1 MVRCIASPRVFALG
15 YAIRCGEAAMPKLD
29 VLVADDHDI
38 VRRGLR
44 DLLEKQPGWKVVGEA
59 TNGKEAVEKA
69 KQLKPDVSILDIS
82 MPSLDGLEAA
92 RQIAASGS
100 PTKVLILTMHHS
112 DPLIQQMLKAGVR
125 GYVLKT
131 DAASELV
138 QAVEALYRNKTFF
151 TSRVPQVFLDER
163 DKPAKNN
170 GQDRALRLTPRQR
183 EIVQLLAEGKNSR
196 EIAAALGTT
205 FKTVETHRANIMRRL
220 ECHSVTELVR
230 YAIRND
236 LIQA

>member
-1 MVRCIASPRVFALG
+1 MF
-15 YAIRCGEAAMPKLD
+15 KLD
-29 VLVADDHDI
+29 LLVADDHDI

-44 DLLEKQPGWKVVGEA
+44 DLLEKQPGWKVVAEA
-59 TNGKEAVEKA
+59 SNGREAVEKT

-92 RQIAASGS
+92 RQIVESGS
-100 PTKVLILTMHHS
+100 STKVLILTMHHS

-125 GYVLKT
+125 GYVLKS
-131 DAASELV
+131 DAASDLV
-138 QAVEALYRNKTFF
+138 QAVEALHRNKTFF
-151 TSRVPQVFLDER
+151 TSKVPQVFLDER
-163 DKPAKNN
+163 DKPAKNKT
-170 GQDRALRLTPRQR
+170 QDHTLRLTPRQR

-230 YAIRND
+230 YAIRNE

>member
-1 MVRCIASPRVFALG
+1 MS
-15 YAIRCGEAAMPKLD
+15 KLD

-44 DLLEKQPGWKVVGEA
+44 DLLERQPGWKVVAEA
-59 TNGKEAVEKA
+59 TNGREAVEKA
-69 KQLKPDVSILDIS
+69 KQFKPDVSILDVS

-92 RQIAASGS
+92 RQIAESGS
-100 PTKVLILTMHHS
+100 QTKVLILTMHHS
-112 DPLIQQMLKAGVR
+112 DPLIQQMLKAGVK
-125 GYVLKT
+125 GYVLKS
-131 DAASELV
+131 DAATELV
-138 QAVEALYRNKTFF
+138 QAVDALRRNKTFF
-151 TSRVPQVFLDER
+151 TSKVAQVFLDRLDRKE
-163 DKPAKNN
+163 KPAKQN
-170 GQDRALRLTPRQR
+170 GEEKVLRLTPRQR

-236 LIQA
+236 IIQA

>member
-1 MVRCIASPRVFALG
+1 MA
-15 YAIRCGEAAMPKLD
+15 KLD

-44 DLLEKQPGWKVVGEA
+44 DLIEKQPGWKVVGEA

-82 MPSLDGLEAA
+82 MPSLNGLEAA
-92 RQIAASGS
+92 RQIVASGS
-100 PTKVLILTMHHS
+100 PTKVLILTIHHS
-112 DPLIQQMLKAGVR
+112 DPLIQQMVKAGVR

-138 QAVEALYRNKTFF
+138 HAVEALQRNKTFF
-151 TSRVPQVFLDER
+151 TSKVAQSFLDER
-163 DKPAKNN
+163 QKAAKNSN
-170 GQDRALRLTPRQR
+170 GDDRALRLTPRQR

-196 EIAAALGTT
+196 EIACPAGNDIQDDRNTPRQHHAAAGMPFGDRTGAL
-205 FKTVETHRANIMRRL
+205 R
-220 ECHSVTELVR
+220 HSQRSGAGLV
-230 YAIRND
+230 
-236 LIQA
+236 LLFS

>member
-1 MVRCIASPRVFALG
+1 MA
-15 YAIRCGEAAMPKLD
+15 KLD

-44 DLLEKQPGWKVVGEA
+44 DLIEKQPGWKVVGEA
-59 TNGKEAVEKA
+59 TNGREAVEKV

-82 MPSLDGLEAA
+82 MPAVDGLEAA
-92 RQIAASGS
+92 RQIVASGS
-100 PTKVLILTMHHS
+100 STKVLILTMHHS

-125 GYVLKT
+125 GYVMKS

-138 QAVEALYRNKTFF
+138 QAVEALHRNKTFF
-151 TSRVPQVFLDER
+151 TSKVPQVFLDGRE
-163 DKPAKNN
+163 KPAKTD
-170 GQDRALRLTPRQR
+170 GQGHALRLTPRQR

>member
-1 MVRCIASPRVFALG
+1 
-15 YAIRCGEAAMPKLD
+15 MPKLD

-44 DLLEKQPGWKVVGEA
+44 DLLEKQPGWKVVAEA
-59 TNGKEAVEKA
+59 TNGREAVEKTN
-69 KQLKPDVSILDIS
+69 QFKPDVSILDIT
-82 MPSLDGLEAA
+82 MPALDGLEAA
-92 RQIAASGS
+92 RQIVASGS
-100 PTKVLILTMHHS
+100 QTKLLILTIHQS

-125 GYVLKT
+125 GYVLKSE
-131 DAASELV
+131 AASELV
-138 QAVEALYRNKTFF
+138 HAVEAVHRNKTFF
-151 TSRVPQVFLDER
+151 TSKVPQSFLDDR
-163 DKPAKNN
+163 DKPAKTNA
-170 GQDRALRLTPRQR
+170 QDHALRLTPRQR

-196 EIAAALGTT
+196 EIASALGTT

-236 LIQA
+236 IIQA

>member
-1 MVRCIASPRVFALG
+1 
-15 YAIRCGEAAMPKLD
+15 MPKLEL
-29 VLVADDHDI
+29 LVADDHDI

-44 DLLEKQPGWKVVGEA
+44 DLLEKQPGWKVVAEA
-59 TNGKEAVEKA
+59 TNGREAVEKT
-69 KQLKPDVSILDIS
+69 KELKPDVSILDIS
-82 MPSLDGLEAA
+82 MPSLNGLEAA
-92 RQIAASGS
+92 RQIVASGS

-125 GYVLKT
+125 GYVLKS

-138 QAVEALYRNKTFF
+138 HAVEAVQRNKTFF
-151 TSRVPQVFLDER
+151 TSNVPRVFLDER
-163 DKPAKNN
+163 KKPPKNN
-170 GQDRALRLTPRQR
+170 GQDHALRLTPRQR

-196 EIAAALGTT
+196 EIAATLGTT

-236 LIQA
+236 IIEA

>member
-1 MVRCIASPRVFALG
+1 
-15 YAIRCGEAAMPKLD
+15 MPKLD

-44 DLLEKQPGWKVVGEA
+44 DLLEKQPGWKVVAEA

-92 RQIAASGS
+92 RQIQASGS

-125 GYVLKT
+125 GYVLKS

-138 QAVEALYRNKTFF
+138 QAVEALHRNKTFF
-151 TSRVPQVFLDER
+151 TSKVPQVFLDDR
-163 DKPAKNN
+163 DKPATKTN
-170 GQDRALRLTPRQR
+170 GQDKVLRLTPRQR

-196 EIAAALGTT
+196 EIAAMLGTT

-236 LIQA
+236 IIQA

>member
-1 MVRCIASPRVFALG
+1 
-15 YAIRCGEAAMPKLD
+15 MPKLD

-44 DLLEKQPGWKVVGEA
+44 DLLERQPGWKVVGEA
-59 TNGKEAVEKA
+59 TNGREAVEKA
-69 KQLKPDVSILDIS
+69 KQLNPDVSILDIS

-92 RQIAASGS
+92 RQIVASGS

-138 QAVEALYRNKTFF
+138 QAVEALHRNKTFF
-151 TSRVPQVFLDER
+151 TSKVPQSFLDGR
-163 DKPAKNN
+163 DKPANPAKNN
-170 GQDRALRLTPRQR
+170 GQDHTLRLTPRQR

>member
-1 MVRCIASPRVFALG
+1 
-15 YAIRCGEAAMPKLD
+15 MPKLD

-44 DLLEKQPGWKVVGEA
+44 DLLEKQPGWKVVAEA
-59 TNGKEAVEKA
+59 TNGREAVEKA
-69 KQLKPDVSILDIS
+69 IQLNPDVSILDIS

-92 RQIAASGS
+92 RQIVASGS
-100 PTKVLILTMHHS
+100 PTKVLVLTMHHS

-138 QAVEALYRNKTFF
+138 QAVEALHRNKTFF
-151 TSRVPQVFLDER
+151 TSKVPQVFLDGQQR
-163 DKPAKNN
+163 PAKNN
-170 GQDRALRLTPRQR
+170 SHDPVLRLTPRQR

-196 EIAAALGTT
+196 EIAATLGTT

-230 YAIRND
+230 YAIRNA

>member
-1 MVRCIASPRVFALG
+1 MS
-15 YAIRCGEAAMPKLD
+15 KLD

-44 DLLEKQPGWKVVGEA
+44 DLLEKQPGWKVVAEA
-59 TNGKEAVEKA
+59 TNGREAVEKT
-69 KQLKPDVSILDIS
+69 KQVKPDVSILDIT
-82 MPSLDGLEAA
+82 MPTLDGLEAA
-92 RQIAASGS
+92 RQIVASGS
-100 PTKVLILTMHHS
+100 ATKVLILTMHHS
-112 DPLIQQMLKAGVR
+112 DLLIQQMLKAGVR
-125 GYVLKT
+125 GYVLKS

-138 QAVEALYRNKTFF
+138 HAVEAVHRNKTFF
-151 TSRVPQVFLDER
+151 TSKVPQSFLDDR
-163 DKPAKNN
+163 DKPAKPNA
-170 GQDRALRLTPRQR
+170 QDNALRLTPRQR

-196 EIAAALGTT
+196 EIASALGTT

-236 LIQA
+236 IIQA

>member
-1 MVRCIASPRVFALG
+1 MSKV
-15 YAIRCGEAAMPKLD
+15 D

-44 DLLEKQPGWKVVGEA
+44 DLLERQPGWKVVGEA
-59 TNGKEAVEKA
+59 TNGKEAVEKT

-82 MPSLDGLEAA
+82 MPSLNGLEAA
-92 RQIAASGS
+92 RQITASGS
-100 PTKVLILTMHHS
+100 STKVLILTMHHS

-131 DAASELV
+131 DAAAELV
-138 QAVEALYRNKTFF
+138 QAVEALQRNRTFF
-151 TSRVPQVFLDER
+151 TSKVAQVFLDGNV
-163 DKPAKNN
+163 KPAKSNPD
-170 GQDRALRLTPRQR
+170 DRGLRLTPRQR

-196 EIAAALGTT
+196 EIAALLGTT
-205 FKTVETHRANIMRRL
+205 FKTIETHRANIMRRL

-230 YAIRND
+230 YAIRNE

>member
-1 MVRCIASPRVFALG
+1 
-15 YAIRCGEAAMPKLD
+15 MPKLD

-44 DLLEKQPGWKVVGEA
+44 DLLEKQPGWKVVAEA
-59 TNGKEAVEKA
+59 SNGREAVEKA
-69 KQLKPDVSILDIS
+69 KELKPDVSILDIS

-92 RQIAASGS
+92 RQILESGS
-100 PTKVLILTMHHS
+100 STKVLILTMHHS

-125 GYVLKT
+125 GYVLKS

-138 QAVEALYRNKTFF
+138 QAVEALQRNKTFF
-151 TSRVPQVFLDER
+151 TSKVPKVFLDER
-163 DKPAKNN
+163 DKPAKKKN
-170 GQDRALRLTPRQR
+170 GQDHTLRLTPRQR

>member
-1 MVRCIASPRVFALG
+1 MS
-15 YAIRCGEAAMPKLD
+15 KLD
-29 VLVADDHDI
+29 VLIADDHDI

-44 DLLEKQPGWKVVGEA
+44 DLLEKQPGWKVVAEA

-69 KQLKPDVSILDIS
+69 IQFKPDVSILDVS

-92 RQIAASGS
+92 RQIVRSGS

-112 DPLIQQMLKAGVR
+112 DPLIQQMLKAGVK
-125 GYVLKT
+125 GYVLKS
-131 DAASELV
+131 DAATELV
-138 QAVEALYRNKTFF
+138 QAVEALRRNKTFF
-151 TSRVPQVFLDER
+151 TSKVAQIFLDKRE
-163 DKPAKNN
+163 KPSKPNE
-170 GQDRALRLTPRQR
+170 DEKALRLTPRQR

-236 LIQA
+236 IIQA

>member
-1 MVRCIASPRVFALG
+1 MS
-15 YAIRCGEAAMPKLD
+15 KLD
-29 VLVADDHDI
+29 VLIADDHDI

-44 DLLEKQPGWKVVGEA
+44 DLLERQPGWKVVAEA

-69 KQLKPDVSILDIS
+69 IQLKPDVSILDVS

-92 RQIAASGS
+92 RQIVRSGC

-112 DPLIQQMLKAGVR
+112 DPLIQQMLKAGVK
-125 GYVLKT
+125 GYVLKS
-131 DAASELV
+131 DAATELV
-138 QAVEALYRNKTFF
+138 QAVDALRRNKTFF
-151 TSRVPQVFLDER
+151 TSKVAQVFLDKRE
-163 DKPAKNN
+163 KPAKPNE
-170 GQDRALRLTPRQR
+170 DEKALRLTPRQR

-236 LIQA
+236 IIQA

>member
-1 MVRCIASPRVFALG
+1 MSKV
-15 YAIRCGEAAMPKLD
+15 D

-59 TNGKEAVEKA
+59 ANGREAVEKA

-92 RQIAASGS
+92 RQIVASGS

-125 GYVLKT
+125 GYVLKS

-138 QAVEALYRNKTFF
+138 QAVEALHRNKTFF
-151 TSRVPQVFLDER
+151 TSKVPQVFVDGRE
-163 DKPAKNN
+163 KPVKND
-170 GQDRALRLTPRQR
+170 GQDHALRLTPRQR
-183 EIVQLLAEGKNSR
+183 EIVQLLAQGKNSR
-196 EIAAALGTT
+196 EIAAELGTT

>member
-1 MVRCIASPRVFALG
+1 MA
-15 YAIRCGEAAMPKLD
+15 KLD

-44 DLLEKQPGWKVVGEA
+44 DLIEKQPGWKVVGEA

-82 MPSLDGLEAA
+82 MPSLNGLEAA
-92 RQIAASGS
+92 RQIVASGS
-100 PTKVLILTMHHS
+100 PTKVFLILTIHHS
-112 DPLIQQMLKAGVR
+112 DPLIQQMVKAGVR

-138 QAVEALYRNKTFF
+138 HAMEALQRNKTFF
-151 TSRVPQVFLDER
+151 TTKVAQSFLDER
-163 DKPAKNN
+163 QKAARVDSMATTEPS
-170 GQDRALRLTPRQR
+170 RLTPRQR

-196 EIAAALGTT
+196 EIAALLGTT
-205 FKTVETHRANIMRRL
+205 FKTIETHRANIMPAAGVPFGAPNWYATPFATIWCRL
-220 ECHSVTELVR
+220 SSPF
-230 YAIRND
+230 
-236 LIQA
+236 

>member
-1 MVRCIASPRVFALG
+1 
-15 YAIRCGEAAMPKLD
+15 MPKLD

-44 DLLEKQPGWKVVGEA
+44 DLLEKQPGWKVVAEA
-59 TNGKEAVEKA
+59 SNGKEAVEKA

-92 RQIAASGS
+92 RQIVASGS
-100 PTKVLILTMHHS
+100 QTKVLILTMHHS

-125 GYVLKT
+125 GYVLKS

-151 TSRVPQVFLDER
+151 TSKVPQVFLDDR
-163 DKPAKNN
+163 DKPVKAN
-170 GQDRALRLTPRQR
+170 GQDRVLRLTPRQR
-183 EIVQLLAEGKNSR
+183 EIVQLLAQGKNSR
-196 EIAAALGTT
+196 EIAAELGTT

>member
-1 MVRCIASPRVFALG
+1 MA
-15 YAIRCGEAAMPKLD
+15 KLD

-44 DLLEKQPGWKVVGEA
+44 DLIEKQPGWKVVGEA
-59 TNGKEAVEKA
+59 TNGREAVEKV

-82 MPSLDGLEAA
+82 MPALDGLEAA
-92 RQIAASGS
+92 RQIVASGS
-100 PTKVLILTMHHS
+100 STKVLILTMHHS

-125 GYVLKT
+125 GYVMKS

-138 QAVEALYRNKTFF
+138 QAVEALHRNKTFF
-151 TSRVPQVFLDER
+151 TSKVPQVFLDGRE
-163 DKPAKNN
+163 KPAKTD
-170 GQDRALRLTPRQR
+170 GQGHALRLTPRQR

>member
-1 MVRCIASPRVFALG
+1 MS
-15 YAIRCGEAAMPKLD
+15 KLD

-38 VRRGLR
+38 VRRGIR
-44 DLLEKQPGWKVVGEA
+44 DVLEKQPGWRVVAEA
-59 TNGKEAVEKA
+59 CNGREAVEKA

-82 MPSLDGLEAA
+82 MPILDGLEAT
-92 RQIAASGS
+92 RQIVASGS

-125 GYVLKT
+125 GYVLKSEAAT
-131 DAASELV
+131 DLV
-138 QAVEALYRNKTFF
+138 QAVEALHRNKTFF
-151 TSRVPQVFLDER
+151 TSTVPQVFLDER
-163 DKPAKNN
+163 EKPAKKD
-170 GQDRALRLTPRQR
+170 GQDRALRLTPRQC

-230 YAIRND
+230 YAIRNE
-236 LIQA
+236 LIRA

>member
-1 MVRCIASPRVFALG
+1 
-15 YAIRCGEAAMPKLD
+15 MPKLEL
-29 VLVADDHDI
+29 LVADDHDI

-44 DLLEKQPGWKVVGEA
+44 DLLEKEPGWKVVAEA
-59 TNGKEAVEKA
+59 ANGREAVEKT
-69 KQLKPDVSILDIS
+69 KELKPDVSILDIS
-82 MPSLDGLEAA
+82 MPSLNGLEAA
-92 RQIAASGS
+92 RQIVASGS
-100 PTKVLILTMHHS
+100 PTKVLILTVHHS

-125 GYVLKT
+125 GYVLKS

-138 QAVEALYRNKTFF
+138 HAVEAVYRNKTFF
-151 TSRVPQVFLDER
+151 TSNVPQVFLDER
-163 DKPAKNN
+163 KKPPKNN
-170 GQDRALRLTPRQR
+170 GQDHALRLTPRQR

-196 EIAAALGTT
+196 EIAATLGTT

-236 LIQA
+236 IIEA

>member
-1 MVRCIASPRVFALG
+1 MA
-15 YAIRCGEAAMPKLD
+15 KLD

-44 DLLEKQPGWKVVGEA
+44 DLIEKQPGWKVVAEA
-59 TNGKEAVEKA
+59 TNGREAVEKV

-82 MPSLDGLEAA
+82 MPTLDGLEAA

-100 PTKVLILTMHHS
+100 STKVLILTMHHS

-125 GYVLKT
+125 GYVLKS

-138 QAVEALYRNKTFF
+138 QAVEALQRNKTFF
-151 TSRVPQVFLDER
+151 TSKVPQVFLDGR
-163 DKPAKNN
+163 DKPAKAD
-170 GQDRALRLTPRQR
+170 GHDQALRLTPRQR

-230 YAIRND
+230 YAIRNQ

>member
-1 MVRCIASPRVFALG
+1 
-15 YAIRCGEAAMPKLD
+15 MPKLEL
-29 VLVADDHDI
+29 LVTDDHDI

-44 DLLEKQPGWKVVGEA
+44 DLLEKQPGWKVVAEA
-59 TNGKEAVEKA
+59 TNGREAVEKT
-69 KQLKPDVSILDIS
+69 KELKPDVSILDIS
-82 MPSLDGLEAA
+82 MPSLNGLEAA
-92 RQIAASGS
+92 RQIVASGS
-100 PTKVLILTMHHS
+100 PTKVLILTVHHS

-125 GYVLKT
+125 GYVLKS

-138 QAVEALYRNKTFF
+138 HAVEAVQRNKTFF
-151 TSRVPQVFLDER
+151 TSNVPQVFLDER
-163 DKPAKNN
+163 KKPPKNN
-170 GQDRALRLTPRQR
+170 GQDHALRLTPRQR

-196 EIAAALGTT
+196 EIAATLGTT

-236 LIQA
+236 IIEA

>member
-1 MVRCIASPRVFALG
+1 MA
-15 YAIRCGEAAMPKLD
+15 KLD
-29 VLVADDHDI
+29 LLVADDHDI

-44 DLLEKQPGWKVVGEA
+44 DLLEKQPGWKVVAEA

-82 MPSLDGLEAA
+82 MPPVDGLEAA
-92 RQIAASGS
+92 RQIVASGS

-125 GYVLKT
+125 GYVLKS

-138 QAVEALYRNKTFF
+138 QAVEALHRNKTFF
-151 TSRVPQVFLDER
+151 TSKVPQVFLDDR
-163 DKPAKNN
+163 QKPAKN
-170 GQDRALRLTPRQR
+170 GQDHTLRLTPRQR

-196 EIAAALGTT
+196 EIATALGTT

-220 ECHSVTELVR
+220 DCHSVTELVR
-230 YAIRND
+230 YAIRNE

>member
-1 MVRCIASPRVFALG
+1 MA
-15 YAIRCGEAAMPKLD
+15 KLD

-44 DLLEKQPGWKVVGEA
+44 DLIEKQPGWKVVGEA

-82 MPSLDGLEAA
+82 MPSLNGLEAA
-92 RQIAASGS
+92 RQIVASGS
-100 PTKVLILTMHHS
+100 PTKVLILTIHHS
-112 DPLIQQMLKAGVR
+112 DPLIQQMVKAGVR

-138 QAVEALYRNKTFF
+138 HAVEALQRNKTFF
-151 TSRVPQVFLDER
+151 TSKVAQSFLDER
-163 DKPAKNN
+163 QKAAKNSN
-170 GQDRALRLTPRQR
+170 GDDRALRLTPRQR

-196 EIAAALGTT
+196 EIASLLGTT
-205 FKTVETHRANIMRRL
+205 FKTIETHRANIMRRL

-236 LIQA
+236 LVQA